1 MYKLYKDLITNEIS
15 VVIKV
20 NGNERTYIPF
30 DENNSDYQEYLKWV
44 AEGNK
49 AEDAD

>member
-1 MYKLYKDLITNEIS
+1 MYKLFRDLITNETNII
-15 VVIKV
+15 IKI

-30 DENNSDYQEYLKWV
+30 NEENSDYQEYLKWV

-49 AEDAD
+49 IEDAD